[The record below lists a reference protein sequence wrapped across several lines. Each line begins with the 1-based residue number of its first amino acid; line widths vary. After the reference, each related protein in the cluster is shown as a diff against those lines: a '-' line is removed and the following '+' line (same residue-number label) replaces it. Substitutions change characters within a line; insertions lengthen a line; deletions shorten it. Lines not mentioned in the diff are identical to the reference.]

1 MKRLPGQRAAKNGFI
16 AGFQRGA
23 SSAAPSPSLRLH
35 IALTRL
41 GWLRGGSVLLLV
53 IGLLAW
59 LVAIPWGQQHLAT
72 RQVAIEAASEAAQ
85 RHATSVAQGQTADD
99 ADASHATARLAQ
111 FRAALGEAREIE
123 AHLKSLY
130 AIARQSGLVV
140 DQAEYHFAADAQGQ
154 YQYQTCQLSLPLRGS
169 YANLR
174 HFAEQALRTMPFL
187 ALDEFS
193 LRREDIHDTQ
203 AQARLRFTLFLTAPQ
218 QTAEAPQ

>member
-111 FRAALGEAREIE
+111 FRAALGDAREIE

-140 DQAEYHFAADAQGQ
+140 DQAEYHFANDAHD
-154 YQYQTCQLSLPLRGS
+154 QYQTCQVSLPLGGS

-193 LRREDIHDTQ
+193 LWREDIHDTQ
-203 AQARLRFTLFLTAPQ
+203 VQARLRFTLFLTAPQ